1 MINMNVN
8 KTEIAVL
15 GGGCFWCTEA
25 IYQNIRG
32 IISVTSGY
40 SGGQKEN
47 PTYEEVCTGRTGH
60 AEVIKLEFDP
70 QTISYRDILEIFFAT
85 HDPTTLN
92 KQGADT
98 GEQYRSIIFY
108 ASEAQMKTA
117 LAYIKELESKKIYR
131 KPIVTQIVEMKP
143 FYTSEDYHR
152 NYYNNNRGA
161 PYCEFVI
168 TPKMEKL
175 FKKFGDRIKGNNL
188 THKE

>member
-1 MINMNVN
+1 MDVN
-8 KTEIAVL
+8 KKEIAVL

-25 IYQNIRG
+25 IYQNING
-32 IISVTSGY
+32 ILAVTSGY
-40 SGGQKEN
+40 SGGHKEN

-70 QTISYRDILEIFFAT
+70 QKISYRDILEVFFAT

-92 KQGADT
+92 RQGADT

-108 ASEAQMKTA
+108 ASEAQKNTA
-117 LAYIKELESKKIYR
+117 LAYIKELEDNKLYR

-143 FYTSEDYHR
+143 FYPSEDYHR

-175 FKKFGDRIKGNNL
+175 FKKFGDRINVSNL
-188 THKE
+188 SEE